1 MVSEEQKKANEEN
14 AKLGGV
20 KTPEGKEVSKL
31 NATKHG
37 IFKVELSDYEKSD
50 VVNVQQFVIDEYQP
64 VGFEQNLLANR
75 IANHLIRLARIN
87 KSEIEFM
94 KAVMDPT
101 EEFIIDW
108 NRHEGYKPVMNH
120 ENVRTLNDTYLRYQ
134 TTLENRLD
142 KAISQLKKL
151 QQKNSE

>member
-1 MVSEEQKKANEEN
+1 
-14 AKLGGV
+14 
-20 KTPEGKEVSKL
+20 
-31 NATKHG
+31 
-37 IFKVELSDYEKSD
+37 
-50 VVNVQQFVIDEYQP
+50 
-64 VGFEQNLLANR
+64 
-75 IANHLIRLARIN
+75 
-87 KSEIEFM
+87 
-94 KAVMDPT
+94 VMDPT